1 MPKVAAAISTKK
13 DDTMTHFDFPSGFL
27 WGTATAAHQ
36 VEGNNVNN
44 DNWLMEH
51 MPGTIFTE
59 PSGDACDHY
68 HRYPEDIALLAELGF
83 NLYRFSIEWARV
95 EPEDGEFSLAE
106 LEHYR
111 RMLIACREH
120 HITPMV
126 TFHHFTTPRWVMA
139 QGGWEADT
147 TPAKFAR
154 YCERATRHLGDLIGA
169 ACTINEANIGVL
181 LTSVGVLPPPE
192 VLQQAP
198 WWKAAAQALGI
209 RPHEFAPFNFASSD
223 RSRDTIMEAHRRAG
237 EAIKSVGDF
246 PVGITLALQDVQAA
260 DGGEAQA
267 DRLRYNLND
276 SFLEAVRGDDF
287 VGVQTYSRHRIG
299 PNGSLPPE
307 AGAERTE
314 MGYEFWPE
322 ALEATIREA
331 AAVAHVPIIVTENGL
346 GSRDDTRRMEYI
358 RRAVRGVANC
368 LKDGIDVR
376 GYTYWSALDNFEWT
390 QGYRPTF
397 GLIAVDRSTQQ
408 RTVKPSAHLL
418 GGIARAN
425 AIEVE

>member
-1 MPKVAAAISTKK
+1 M
-13 DDTMTHFDFPSGFL
+13 MTRFDFPPGFL

-36 VEGNNVNN
+36 VEGNNINN
-44 DNWLMEH
+44 DSWLMEH
-51 MPGTIFTE
+51 LPGTIYTE

-68 HRYPEDIALLAELGF
+68 HRYADDIALLAELGF

-106 LEHYR
+106 LDHYR
-111 RMLIACREH
+111 RMLIACHEH

-126 TFHHFTTPRWVMA
+126 TFHHFTTPRWVVA
-139 QGGWEADT
+139 QGGWEAAT

-154 YCERATRHLGDLIGA
+154 YCERATQHLGDLIGA
-169 ACTINEANIGVL
+169 ACTINEANIGTL

-198 WWKAAAQALGI
+198 WWQAAAQALGI
-209 RPHEFAPFNFASSD
+209 KPHDFVPFNFASSA
-223 RSRDTIMEAHRRAG
+223 RSRDTILEAHHRAVS
-237 EAIKSVGDF
+237 AIKSVRAF

-260 DGGEAQA
+260 EGGEAQA
-267 DRLRYNLND
+267 DQLRYQLND

-287 VGVQTYSRHRIG
+287 VGVQTYSRHRVG

-307 AGAERTE
+307 EGVERTE

-331 AAVAHVPIIVTENGL
+331 AAVAHLPIIVTENGL
-346 GSRDDTRRMEYI
+346 GTTDDSRRVEYI

-397 GLIAVDRSTQQ
+397 GLIAVDRATQQ
-408 RTVKPSAHLL
+408 RTVKPSARLL
-418 GGIARAN
+418 GEIARGN
-425 AIEVE
+425 ALEV